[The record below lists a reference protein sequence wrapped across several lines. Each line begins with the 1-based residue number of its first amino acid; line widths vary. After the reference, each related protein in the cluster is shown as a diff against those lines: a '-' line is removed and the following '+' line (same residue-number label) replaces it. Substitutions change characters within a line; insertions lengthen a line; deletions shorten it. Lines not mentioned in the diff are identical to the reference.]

1 MLGKILNLSI
11 FAPMLLLTFFVAVIV
26 NFVGYIPLGNINL
39 TAMQI
44 SINKGLKQVFFFA
57 ISFAL
62 VEGVFTF
69 ILMHFAAWFATQ
81 KGLMIWLEW
90 TMVAVFLL
98 MGILSYL
105 QSKKERQPLDD
116 VKKRDSIKTG
126 ILLGVFNPMIIPF
139 WTIGG
144 TYLIAHSWISNTSLG
159 LIVFAIGA
167 SVGSFFC
174 LYLFGRFAQYIQN
187 KFSFSHRVINR
198 SIALMFFALAILQTV
213 RLTFF

>member
-1 MLGKILNLSI
+1 
-11 FAPMLLLTFFVAVIV
+11 MLLLTFFVAVIV

-44 SINKGLKQVFFFA
+44 SINKGLKQVVIFA
-57 ISFAL
+57 TSFAL
-62 VEGVFTF
+62 VEGIFTY
-69 ILMHFAAWFATQ
+69 ILMRFAEWFAT
-81 KGLMIWLEW
+81 KKDFLVWLEW
-90 TMVAVFLL
+90 IMIGIFLL
-98 MGILSYL
+98 MGTLSYL
-105 QSKKERQPLDD
+105 QSKKKPKAMDD

-126 ILLGVFNPMIIPF
+126 ILLGIFNPMIIPF

-144 TYLIAHSWISNTSLG
+144 TFLIAHHWIATEG
-159 LIVFAIGA
+159 IALIIFAIGA
-167 SVGSFFC
+167 SIGSFGC

-198 SIALMFFALAILQTV
+198 IIACMFFGLAILQTV

>member
-1 MLGKILNLSI
+1 
-11 FAPMLLLTFFVAVIV
+11 MLLLTFFVAVIV

-44 SINKGLKQVFFFA
+44 SINKGLKQAYVFA

-69 ILMHFAAWFATQ
+69 VLMHFAEWFATQ
-81 KGLMIWLEW
+81 KNLMIWLEW
-90 TMVAVFLL
+90 LMVAVFLL
-98 MGILSYL
+98 MGVLSYL
-105 QSKKERQPLDD
+105 QSKKERKPVDD

-126 ILLGVFNPMIIPF
+126 IILGVFNPMIIPF

-144 TYLIAHSWISNTSLG
+144 TYLIAHNWITTAGLG
-159 LIVFAIGA
+159 LVIFAIGA
-167 SVGSFFC
+167 SVGSFLC

-187 KFSFSHRVINR
+187 KFSFSNRIINR
-198 SIALMFFALAILQTV
+198 SIAFMFFALAILQTV
-213 RLTFF
+213 RLSFF